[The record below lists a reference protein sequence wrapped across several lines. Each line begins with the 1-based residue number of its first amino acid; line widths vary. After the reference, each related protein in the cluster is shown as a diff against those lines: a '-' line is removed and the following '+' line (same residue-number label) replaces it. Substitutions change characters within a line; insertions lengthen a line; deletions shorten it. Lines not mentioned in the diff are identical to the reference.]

1 MNEVIV
7 GNVCSLCA
15 AVTDS
20 ISSTRKKPGQIL
32 AIQILS
38 QVFYGVGT
46 IILKGYS
53 STVQNAVAIL
63 RNLAAIKRIKS
74 RTVEWILILLGV
86 GLGIVFNN
94 LGWVGWLPIV
104 ANLEYSVA
112 VFRFKNNPRGLKVAL
127 IINMLMYFSFSIIIM
142 NYVAAVANIVVAV
155 VTVIALIRDG
165 KPKTE
170 GDSEEEGENP
180 ETAPPDEAPAADG
193 KEE

>member
-32 AIQILS
+32 AIQMLS

-74 RTVEWILILLGV
+74 KIVEWILILLGV

-104 ANLEYSVA
+104 ANLEYSIA
-112 VFRFKNNPRGLKVAL
+112 VFRFKNNTRGLKVAL

-142 NYVAAVANIVVAV
+142 NYVAAAANIVVAV

-165 KPKTE
+165 KAK
-170 GDSEEEGENP
+170 P
-180 ETAPPDEAPAADG
+180 EDGQPEAAPPDETPAADG
-193 KEE
+193 EVE

>member
-1 MNEVIV
+1 MTEVIV

-63 RNLAAIKRIKS
+63 RNLAAIKHIKS
-74 RTVEWILILLGV
+74 KIVEWILILLGV

-104 ANLEYSVA
+104 ANLEYSIA
-112 VFRFKNNPRGLKVAL
+112 VFRFKDNPRGLKIAL

-142 NYVAAVANIVVAV
+142 NYVAAAANIVVAV
-155 VTVIALIRDG
+155 VTAIALIRDG

-170 GDSEEEGENP
+170 GESEKP
-180 ETAPPDEAPAADG
+180 EAAPPDEAPAAEG
-193 KEE
+193 EE

>member
-142 NYVAAVANIVVAV
+142 NYVAAVANVVVAV
-155 VTVIALIRDG
+155 VTAIALIRDG
-165 KPKTE
+165 KPKAE
-170 GDSEEEGENP
+170 GDSEEEGEKP

-193 KEE
+193 EEE